1 MITWTRE
8 ELKSRGKA
16 AVKMYYWKLVLV
28 SLILSAITG
37 GATNAGRNG
46 VKNSGTTGNG
56 SAVDVSGIFS
66 GFNMMA
72 VLVASVAVLVILL
85 IAFAIRVFALNV
97 LVVGCKGFFSQSM
110 TGEPEFRALVDGFS
124 NNYWH
129 CVKTCFL
136 RDLFVGLWSLLFVIP
151 GVIKSYEYRMVP
163 YLLAEHPEM
172 SSSEVLARSKEMMDG
187 NKWAT
192 FVLDLS
198 FIGWALLGA
207 ITMGLV
213 FIFWTSPYINATEAA
228 LYHRLSGQDSYGN
241 GGYGQTGY
249 SQDGYGQSNYT
260 QTGYDQNGYNSQ
272 ENTAQNTYGQGGYTQ
287 TGYDQNGYSNPG
299 NTDQN
304 GQNGYDQ
311 NYFSDK

>member
-1 MITWTRE
+1 
-8 ELKSRGKA
+8 
-16 AVKMYYWKLVLV
+16 
-28 SLILSAITG
+28 
-37 GATNAGRNG
+37 
-46 VKNSGTTGNG
+46 
-56 SAVDVSGIFS
+56 
-66 GFNMMA
+66 
-72 VLVASVAVLVILL
+72 
-85 IAFAIRVFALNV
+85 
-97 LVVGCKGFFSQSM
+97 M
-110 TGEPEFRALVDGFS
+110 TGEPEFQTVVNGFTG
-124 NNYWH
+124 NYWN

-136 RDLFVGLWSLLFVIP
+136 RDLFVALWSLLFVIP

-187 NKWAT
+187 NKWAV

-198 FIGWALLGA
+198 FIGWVLLGA

-249 SQDGYGQSNYT
+249 GQTDYGQGDYDQNSYGQTGYGQENYN
-260 QTGYDQNGYNSQ
+260 QTGYDQGD
-272 ENTAQNTYGQGGYTQ
+272 
-287 TGYDQNGYSNPG
+287 YDQNS
-299 NTDQN
+299 
-304 GQNGYDQ
+304 YDQ

>member
-46 VKNSGTTGNG
+46 VKNSGTAGNG
-56 SAVDVSGIFS
+56 SAVDVSGILS

-249 SQDGYGQSNYT
+249 SQDGYGQGNYT

-272 ENTAQNTYGQGGYTQ
+272 ENTAQNTYGQGCYTQ

-304 GQNGYDQ
+304 GQSGYDQ

>member
-72 VLVASVAVLVILL
+72 ALVASVAVLVILL

-97 LVVGCKGFFSQSM
+97 LVVGCKGFFRQSM
-110 TGEPEFRALVDGFS
+110 TGEPEFRALVDGFN

-198 FIGWALLGA
+198 FIGWAILGA

-241 GGYGQTGY
+241 GGYGQ
-249 SQDGYGQSNYT
+249 
-260 QTGYDQNGYNSQ
+260 
-272 ENTAQNTYGQGGYTQ
+272 GGYTQ
-287 TGYDQNGYSNPG
+287 TGYTQTGYEQNSYDNPG

-304 GQNGYDQ
+304 GQSGYDQ